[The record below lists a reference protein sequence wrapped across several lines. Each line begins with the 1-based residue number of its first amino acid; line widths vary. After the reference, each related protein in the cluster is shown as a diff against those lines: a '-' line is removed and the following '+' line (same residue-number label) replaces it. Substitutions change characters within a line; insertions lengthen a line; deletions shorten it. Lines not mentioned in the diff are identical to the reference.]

1 MGRGRG
7 RKGFDH
13 SIQITLLNRLVTSFG
28 TYVAL
33 STSRNRPNPRRS
45 SVRVSSKGEI
55 RLLCTS
61 GYINQLH
68 AVGDH
73 PVSDKLLS
81 VICARIPTNPN
92 SVLLVFSVLSLLAVR
107 QVAHISRTSS
117 VYSLKRGQLVSCI
130 HSVLVSVYTYVCIYM
145 YAYNILGIT

>member
-1 MGRGRG
+1 MYIC
-7 RKGFDH
+7 
-13 SIQITLLNRLVTSFG
+13 SSFHFPKPAQPKTKHCPG
-28 TYVAL
+28 LFERRDPATTYVRA
-33 STSRNRPNPRRS
+33 
-45 SVRVSSKGEI
+45 GMH
-55 RLLCTS
+55 
-61 GYINQLH
+61 INQLH
-68 AVGDH
+68 AVGEH
-73 PVSDKLLS
+73 PLSDKLLS

-130 HSVLVSVYTYVCIYM
+130 HSVLVSVCTYVCIYM